1 MSDKKI
7 NSAEIDTSK
16 VSAIKEG
23 SDGEVITENPE
34 KDNEKLLTQE
44 QFETA
49 LKERLERE
57 RRKILKEAQEK
68 IEEERQEAERLA
80 KLSAEEK
87 EKELIK
93 KTEDEIREREQ
104 QVAIRENR
112 IEAVELFQKSSV
124 PVELVSYVID
134 VDKDKTLENADN
146 FIKKYKESVSK
157 TVAEQLKGVAPK
169 DLKSETKEPVKVVT
183 SF

>member
-49 LKERLERE
+49 LK
-57 RRKILKEAQEK
+57 
-68 IEEERQEAERLA
+68 
-80 KLSAEEK
+80 
-87 EKELIK
+87 
-93 KTEDEIREREQ
+93 
-104 QVAIRENR
+104 
-112 IEAVELFQKSSV
+112 
-124 PVELVSYVID
+124 
-134 VDKDKTLENADN
+134 
-146 FIKKYKESVSK
+146 
-157 TVAEQLKGVAPK
+157 
-169 DLKSETKEPVKVVT
+169 
-183 SF
+183 

>member
-93 KTEDEIREREQ
+93 KTEDEIKEREQ

-112 IEAVELFQKSSV
+112 IEAVELFQK
-124 PVELVSYVID
+124 I
-134 VDKDKTLENADN
+134 
-146 FIKKYKESVSK
+146 
-157 TVAEQLKGVAPK
+157 
-169 DLKSETKEPVKVVT
+169 
-183 SF
+183 